1 MFNEISTNSIL
12 TGSTTYSGIS
22 ASEKNTKSVMSV
34 YNSIKSSFGPMGL
47 DKMLVSATGDVNVTN
62 DGATIL
68 QNMFIEDP
76 AAKMLIDLATN
87 QDKEVGDGTTSVV
100 LMACG
105 LIESGHKLIESG
117 IHPSVVVS
125 GFRMAFNESVHFIKN
140 NIAKNIQNVDDNLL
154 KQIIKTCI
162 ASKILKDENDHFSEM
177 VLKSIRSIENK
188 GKYEI
193 ENINILKHPGGSVS
207 DSFYREAYAMNCY
220 LASPEM
226 NKITS
231 KVKLLCLD
239 MALQKYKLP
248 LTAQIVVENPEEM
261 EAIRMK
267 EIEITKKLIKSIEKS
282 GANVVLTSKGIDDLC
297 TKLLVEAGIVA
308 IKRCKIND
316 LEIIAQQ
323 TGTMIYNNFYDDM
336 LDDTIKQGDDL
347 GKAIKFNN
355 DYHLGTAESLKME
368 TIGNDECVFLYGIK
382 KKMASLILRGP
393 NSQVLE
399 EMHRSLNDAL
409 NIVKRTLEN
418 KFIVPGGGAI
428 EVALSSI
435 LETFALAVNS
445 KEHISI
451 FKFSEVLLNIPK
463 ILAINAGLDP
473 NEIISKV
480 LKSQKELNSYY
491 IGFDATT
498 GEVTNNLEKGIVEP
512 MINKLKA
519 LRAAT
524 EAAISISRIN
534 EIIIMPNRK

>member
-1 MFNEISTNSIL
+1 
-12 TGSTTYSGIS
+12 
-22 ASEKNTKSVMSV
+22 
-34 YNSIKSSFGPMGL
+34 
-47 DKMLVSATGDVNVTN
+47 
-62 DGATIL
+62 
-68 QNMFIEDP
+68 
-76 AAKMLIDLATN
+76 
-87 QDKEVGDGTTSVV
+87 
-100 LMACG
+100 
-105 LIESGHKLIESG
+105 
-117 IHPSVVVS
+117 
-125 GFRMAFNESVHFIKN
+125 
-140 NIAKNIQNVDDNLL
+140 
-154 KQIIKTCI
+154 
-162 ASKILKDENDHFSEM
+162 
-177 VLKSIRSIENK
+177 
-188 GKYEI
+188 
-193 ENINILKHPGGSVS
+193 
-207 DSFYREAYAMNCY
+207 
-220 LASPEM
+220 
-226 NKITS
+226 
-231 KVKLLCLD
+231 

-316 LEIIAQQ
+316 LEVIAQQ
-323 TGTMIYNNFYDDM
+323 TGTIIYNNFY
-336 LDDTIKQGDDL
+336 DDTIKQGDDL

-355 DYHLGTAESLKME
+355 DYQLGTAESLKME

-393 NSQVLE
+393 NSQLLE

-524 EAAISISRIN
+524 EAAISILRIN